1 MLPKPLKLL
10 PPPLLPKLLL
20 PMRKV
25 LDAALGMPPK
35 PIDDCICARTSAA
48 TAEGRKRWRP
58 ARRARRAGGRAPQG
72 NKSGQNGLLFVS
84 RQQARCRAG
93 RSACLL
99 LLLRLLLLKLQQLL
113 RVLDLLDLLV

>member
-1 MLPKPLKLL
+1 M
-10 PPPLLPKLLL
+10 
-20 PMRKV
+20 
-25 LDAALGMPPK
+25 
-35 PIDDCICARTSAA
+35 
-48 TAEGRKRWRP
+48 RP

-84 RQQARCRAG
+84 RQQARCGAG

-113 RVLDLLDLLV
+113 RVLDLLDLLI